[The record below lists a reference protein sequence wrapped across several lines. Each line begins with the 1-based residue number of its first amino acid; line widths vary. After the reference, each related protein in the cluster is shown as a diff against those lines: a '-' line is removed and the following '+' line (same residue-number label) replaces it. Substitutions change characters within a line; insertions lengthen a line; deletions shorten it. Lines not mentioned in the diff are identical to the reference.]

1 MKKIFKKN
9 QLVITALALM
19 IAVAGYFSYMNNN
32 IDDPA
37 AKETSADAGTSA
49 DLLEEDYEISDE
61 DSMVGE
67 IFTDEGTGE
76 ELAVVDGTETA
87 ALDES
92 ADTLE
97 DGTVADE
104 TDAADTVADADT
116 AAGEDVADA
125 DTATGE
131 DVADADTA
139 AGEDVADAGAVENPG
154 EAVLTSTTI
163 NNLDYAAEMKLNRE
177 QIRSKNKEALL
188 EIVNN
193 TSLADNLKQ
202 EAVNKMVAMTDIAE
216 REAAAEMLLEAKGF
230 TDVVVSITDD
240 NCDVVL
246 NMGEVTDS
254 KRAQVEDIVKR
265 KTNVSAEKIVITPIV
280 VTDTAETE

>member
-37 AKETSADAGTSA
+37 AKETSADAGTSGDVSTSA
-49 DLLEEDYEISDE
+49 DVLEEDYEISDE

-97 DGTVADE
+97 DGTVAENGE
-104 TDAADTVADADT
+104 TDSDTVADADT
-116 AAGEDVADA
+116 AAGEN
-125 DTATGE
+125 
-131 DVADADTA
+131 VADADTA
-139 AGEDVADAGAVENPG
+139 AGEDVADAGTVENPG

-246 NMGEVTDS
+246 NMGQVTDS

-280 VTDTAETE
+280 VTETE